1 VPPGRTPQRGGG
13 SGIMAGQWTEL
24 ADYRVN
30 RHPYA
35 QRMAD
40 TVARIAKRGL
50 SFTDG
55 DTLGSFAKLQARSG
69 DCAAGPDFPKLR
81 QAQYDSGEPFTI
93 KLP

>member
-1 VPPGRTPQRGGG
+1 
-13 SGIMAGQWTEL
+13 MAGQWTEL

-69 DCAAGPDFPKLR
+69 ECAAACALGPDFPKLR
-81 QAQYDSGEPFTI
+81 QAQYDSDEPFTI
-93 KLP
+93 KPP